1 MKTRHLRLFILE
13 LVRYL
18 ISLFVFLWMQS
29 GDSSAEFWISSHT
42 TPLPPQLY
50 GNLFRMQ
57 GRKSPP
63 HILSPTSSD
72 TFLVSQNGVKASL
85 DVTEMVFCCIVAWI
99 QSGCQARFSAGWK
112 WNRFRI
118 VQNDQNNFI
127 LRQTRFIWQ
136 NRGTMKHNASSLML
150 CCFFGLNYVSKWVW
164 NMKKCNVVD

>member
-1 MKTRHLRLFILE
+1 MNCKIPYDFFIFIPLNMKTRHLRLFILE

-42 TPLPPQLY
+42 TPLPVPPQLY

-99 QSGCQARFSAGWK
+99 QADKLDCQQDF
-112 WNRFRI
+112 
-118 VQNDQNNFI
+118 
-127 LRQTRFIWQ
+127 L
-136 NRGTMKHNASSLML
+136 
-150 CCFFGLNYVSKWVW
+150 
-164 NMKKCNVVD
+164 